1 MKYAALWL
9 CSILFTALLVWLSIE
24 PKTVER
30 IKTKPQFIHVP
41 IVKPTP
47 PETVTVYENPDTVL
61 RAKIIQGPVIVKV
74 EYRDR
79 YLNVGTIDTKGI
91 IQESEYKL
99 PRFAY
104 TVDIDTA
111 GNVKVKRKI
120 MPRVAVALACV
131 GLGVASFFVGKK
143 LIQ

>member
-9 CSILFTALLVWLSIE
+9 LSLVGTALIVWFSIE

-30 IKTKPQFIHVP
+30 IKKKPQFIHVP

-47 PETVTVYENPDTVL
+47 ETITVYEKPDTVL
-61 RAKIIQGPVIVKV
+61 REKIVKGDVIVKV

-131 GLGVASFFVGKK
+131 GLGIASFFVGKK
-143 LIQ
+143 LIK